1 MADALANAMGIKDNQ
16 ITAVE
21 KKKSTKTIDEPVE
34 IATIRKNTT
43 STMNK
48 GSEEVVF
55 NCYKQHKPKGWKEGD
70 VPKYKRLQG
79 VNIKNAQVTEDTK
92 TGLVTIHH
100 FQLFKTEYT
109 TDAKNLQY
117 IVEETEE

>member
-1 MADALANAMGIKDNQ
+1 MDALAKAMGIKDNQ

-48 GSEEVVF
+48 GSEEVTF
-55 NCYKQHKPKGWKEGD
+55 DCYKQVKPKGWKEGD
-70 VPKYKRLQG
+70 VPKYKKLRG
-79 VNIKNAQVTEDTK
+79 VNIKNAQVTEDTE
-92 TGLVTIHH
+92 TGLITIHH

-109 TDAKNLQY
+109 TDKESLEY
-117 IVEETEE
+117 MTIVE